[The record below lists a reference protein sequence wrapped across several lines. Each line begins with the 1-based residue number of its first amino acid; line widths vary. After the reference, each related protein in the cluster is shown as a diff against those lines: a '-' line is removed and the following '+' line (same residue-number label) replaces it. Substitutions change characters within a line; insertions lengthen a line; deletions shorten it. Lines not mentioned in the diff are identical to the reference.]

1 LGIALIL
8 TTALAP
14 AAWGTTYIVT
24 TELLPPDRPLLAG
37 LIRALPAGLALVAVS
52 RLRPVGGWWIK
63 TVVLGTLNIGGFF
76 ALLFVAAYRLPGGV
90 AATLGAVQP
99 LLAAGLAS
107 MLLSERLRS
116 HVIVAGL
123 LGIVG
128 VSLLVLRAGA
138 QLDALGV
145 VAGLGG
151 AASMGSGVV
160 LTKHWGRPV
169 PLLAFTGW
177 QLTAGGAVLLPL
189 VAGIEGWPSQ
199 ITVVNIGGFLWLT
212 TAGTVIAYMLW
223 FRGIERLPVAQ
234 VTLIGLFSPVVA
246 AAAGWAILGQA
257 LTPTQGVGISLVLL
271 AIWLGQRSAYA
282 PKRHRSIL
290 PTSGPSAARLPNF
303 PVS

>member
-1 LGIALIL
+1 
-8 TTALAP
+8 
-14 AAWGTTYIVT
+14 
-24 TELLPPDRPLLAG
+24 
-37 LIRALPAGLALVAVS
+37 
-52 RLRPVGGWWIK
+52 
-63 TVVLGTLNIGGFF
+63 
-76 ALLFVAAYRLPGGV
+76 
-90 AATLGAVQP
+90 
-99 LLAAGLAS
+99 
-107 MLLSERLRS
+107 
-116 HVIVAGL
+116 
-123 LGIVG
+123 
-128 VSLLVLRAGA
+128 
-138 QLDALGV
+138 
-145 VAGLGG
+145 
-151 AASMGSGVV
+151 MGSGVV

-282 PKRHRSIL
+282 PMRHRSIL